1 MTGVKLRQA
10 RRKKLRMTQAE
21 LAEALGMQRNSVAR
35 MENGRQPIMTTTELA
50 VKYLLLIMRNKR
62 GRK

>member
-1 MTGVKLRQA
+1 
-10 RRKKLRMTQAE
+10 MTQAE

>member
-1 MTGVKLRQA
+1 MTGMKLRQA